1 MFQISRRPEAAAS
14 VALVNRFAPP
24 DAAPTATAL
33 ARLAT
38 LLRARTPTLSLQM
51 IATKRTY
58 AGGGAAGEDLV
69 RRAVA
74 SWRDG
79 RRLAEAAA
87 PHAAVLSLTD
97 PPLLARHLAR
107 RLPPETL
114 WLEWVMDLHPAALWA
129 ALGLRPR
136 RLFPGR
142 SSGRR
147 PDLRLFLGPRQAAF
161 AVRVE
166 KPDVQ
171 ARAPHLILP
180 AGLCERPA
188 RPAAPYAARE
198 PVRLAYA
205 GNLGRAHWDDALPL
219 LAAAADPQRF
229 RLTVA
234 AYGARAAAV
243 RRRLAGFPHV
253 EWRDRPLEQAE
264 FDAAHVHVVSLK
276 ENWTHVCAPSKAVS
290 ALCRGRP
297 VLFFGAAAS
306 DVWGWADGA
315 GLRLDPNRGAAV
327 HGLPGVLAQL
337 AAPDQLAELTARA
350 WMAGDRLRAAEADA
364 VDALA
369 VRLEA
374 VASGQSLP
382 RRAPRR

>member
-1 MFQISRRPEAAAS
+1 MFPISRRPEAAAS
-14 VALVNRFAPP
+14 LALVNRFAPP
-24 DAAPTATAL
+24 DAAPTAAAL
-33 ARLAT
+33 ARLAV
-38 LLRARTPTLSLQM
+38 LLTARTPALSFQM

-58 AGGGAAGEDLV
+58 GGGGAAGENLV

-79 RRLAEAAA
+79 RRLAEAASA
-87 PHAAVLSLTD
+87 HAAVLSLTD
-97 PPLLARHLAR
+97 PPLLASHLAR
-107 RLPPETL
+107 CLPSETL

-129 ALGLRPR
+129 ALGVRPR
-136 RLFPGR
+136 RLFSGW
-142 SSGRR
+142 SSERR
-147 PDLRLFLGPRQAAF
+147 PDLRLFLGPGQAAF
-161 AVRVE
+161 AAGVE
-166 KPDVQ
+166 KSDS
-171 ARAPHLILP
+171 PHLILP

-188 RPAAPYAARE
+188 RPAAPPLANQ

-234 AYGARAAAV
+234 AYGARAAAI

-306 DVWGWADGA
+306 DVWGWAMDA
-315 GLRLDPNRGAAV
+315 GLRLDPNRAAAIR
-327 HGLPGVLAQL
+327 GLPGVLAHL
-337 AAPDQLAELTARA
+337 AAPDSLAELTRGAG
-350 WMAGDRLRAAEADA
+350 MAGERLRAAEAAA

-369 VRLEA
+369 ALLAERLR
-374 VASGQSLP
+374 VAATG
-382 RRAPRR
+382 